1 MKITDVS
8 ICESV
13 PRRLPVVPTIDVVVF
28 PRMIV
33 PLLVVDERIITGI
46 NNSVEANQKTILL
59 LAAKDNCQEDSIG
72 TDDLY
77 RIGTVASVMRI
88 IKMPDNT
95 IKILVQGLCKASV
108 QELNSEN
115 DMLYAEIKPIVTDM
129 ETETAELTAQLRN
142 IKNIADQMSAS
153 GKSPTPDF
161 HHILSRMNDPEKII
175 DFIISHLN
183 LSIPESQALLEESCC
198 STFLETL
205 YKHLAKEI
213 EVAEVQEQI
222 KNRARDSMNQSQREY
237 YLREQLKAIR
247 TELGEEEDEDEIAD
261 LHTILHKSS
270 MPESSKTE
278 VSKQIKRLE
287 RLSGDSVE
295 AGVLRNYIELVLALP
310 WGNHSVD
317 NLDLSRAKEV
327 LDADHYGMEEVKER
341 ILDFLSVKKLTA
353 TGKTP
358 ILCLFGP
365 PGTGKTSLG
374 QSIAKALGRSHVRI
388 ALGGVKDESEI
399 RGHRRTYVGAMPGRF
414 IQGIKKAE
422 SMNPVMIIDEIDK
435 LGQDYKNDPSAAML
449 EVLDP
454 EQNKTFYDNFLGI
467 PFDLSDVFFVAT
479 ANDLS
484 TIPGA
489 LRDRLEIIE
498 LSGYTLEE
506 KCVIAQRH
514 LIKKACSETGICPEQ
529 LAITKELL
537 EDIIANYTRES
548 GVREL
553 ERLIK
558 KLCSKVARAFVEH
571 NEVVSFTNETLE
583 KYLGIRKFDG
593 LESNHTNSIGITNGL
608 AWTSF
613 GGEMIQIEAIIMPG
627 SGKLLLT
634 GRLGDV
640 MKESAQ
646 AALSYARAHADAFNI
661 PKNSFTE
668 YDIHIHVPAGAVP
681 KDGPSAG
688 ITILSSIISALT
700 KRPINAEYAMTGEI
714 DLQGIVMPIGG
725 VKEKLLAA
733 KRNHIKT
740 VLLPI
745 KNKKD
750 FSGLEELMQDLEV
763 IFVEHAEEVLQRILL
778 PN

>member
-33 PLLVVDERIITGI
+33 PLLVVDERIITGV
-46 NNSVEANQKTILL
+46 NHVVEQNQKTILL
-59 LAAKDNCQEDSIG
+59 LAAKEANQEATIG
-72 TDDLY
+72 TEDLY
-77 RIGTVASVMRI
+77 RVGTVASIMRI

-95 IKILVQGLCKASV
+95 IKILVQGLCKARV
-108 QELNSEN
+108 QDLSSQE
-115 DMLYAEIKPIVTDM
+115 DMLFADIEPIITDIDTATSEI
-129 ETETAELTAQLRN
+129 TAQLRN
-142 IKNIADQMSAS
+142 IKSISEQMSIS

-161 HHILSRMNDPEKII
+161 HHILSRMSDPEKII

-183 LSIPESQALLEESCC
+183 LSVAESQALLEETGCAQY
-198 STFLETL
+198 LEML
-205 YKHLAKEI
+205 YQHLSKEI

-247 TELGEEEDEDEIAD
+247 TELGEGREEDDIQELYQCLE
-261 LHTILHKSS
+261 TSN
-270 MPESSKTE
+270 MPEATCQE
-278 VSKQIKRLE
+278 VAKQIKRLE

-295 AGVLRNYIELVLALP
+295 AGVLRNYIDLVLGLP
-310 WGNHSVD
+310 WGACTED
-317 NLDLSRAKEV
+317 NLDLAHAKEV
-327 LDADHYGMEEVKER
+327 LDADHYGMKEIKER
-341 ILDFLSVKKLTA
+341 ILDFLSVKKLNTC
-353 TGKTP
+353 GNTP

-374 QSIAKALGRSHVRI
+374 QSIARAIGRNYVRI

-414 IQGIKKAE
+414 IQGIKKAQ
-422 SMNPVMIIDEIDK
+422 SLNPVMIIDEIDK

-467 PFDLSDVFFVAT
+467 PFDLSQVFFIAT
-479 ANDLS
+479 ANDLTS
-484 TIPGA
+484 IPA
-489 LRDRLEIIE
+489 PLKDRLEIIE

-506 KCVIAQRH
+506 KCAIAEHH
-514 LIKKACSETGICPEQ
+514 LIKKTCEETGICIEQ
-529 LAITKELL
+529 LALTRELL

-558 KLCSKVARAFVEH
+558 KLCSKVARALVEN
-571 NEVVSFTNETLE
+571 NELVTFTPQSIE
-583 KYLGIRKFDG
+583 KYLGPRRFDD
-593 LESNHTNSIGITNGL
+593 LESNHTNNIGITNGL

-613 GGEMIQIEAIIMPG
+613 GGEMIQIEAVIMPG
-627 SGKLLLT
+627 SGKLILT
-634 GRLGDV
+634 GRLGEV

-646 AALSYARAHADAFNI
+646 AALSYARAHAE
-661 PKNSFTE
+661 SFGISADRFTA

-688 ITILSSIISALT
+688 VTILSSLLSALT
-700 KRPINAEYAMTGEI
+700 QRPINAEYAMTGEI

-725 VKEKLLAA
+725 VKEKILAA
-733 KRNHIKT
+733 KRNKIKT
-740 VLLPI
+740 VLLPL

-750 FSGLEELMQDLEV
+750 TIGLEELFTGLE
-763 IFVEHAEEVLQRILL
+763 IKFVEHAEEVLREVLL
-778 PN
+778 PA

>member
-33 PLLVVDERIITGI
+33 PLLIVDERIISGVT
-46 NNSVEANQKTILL
+46 SVVEENQKTILL
-59 LAAKDNCQEDSIG
+59 LAAKESNHEETIG

-77 RIGTVASVMRI
+77 RVGTIASIMRI

-95 IKILVQGLCKASV
+95 VKILVQGLCKAHV
-108 QELNSEN
+108 QELTSQEN
-115 DMLYAEIKPIVTDM
+115 MLFADIEPITTDID
-129 ETETAELTAQLRN
+129 TETAEITAQLRN
-142 IKNIADQMSAS
+142 IKSIAEQMSAS

-161 HHILSRMNDPEKII
+161 HHILSRMSDPEKII
-175 DFIISHLN
+175 DFVVSHLN
-183 LSIPESQALLEESCC
+183 LSIAESQALLEESSCQAY
-198 STFLETL
+198 LEML
-205 YKHLAKEI
+205 YQHLSKEI
-213 EVAEVQEQI
+213 QVAEVQEQI
-222 KNRARDSMNQSQREY
+222 KNRARDSMNLSQREY

-247 TELGEEEDEDEIAD
+247 TELGEEREEDEIKL
-261 LHTILHKSS
+261 LHTQLETSQ
-270 MPESSKTE
+270 MPQNAREE
-278 VSKQIKRLE
+278 MEKQLKRLE

-310 WGNHSVD
+310 WDNTTED
-317 NLDLSRAKEV
+317 NLDLHHAKEV
-327 LDADHYGMEEVKER
+327 LDADHYGMTEIKER
-341 ILDFLSVKKLTA
+341 ILDFLSVKKLNNR
-353 TGKTP
+353 GNTP

-374 QSIAKALGRSHVRI
+374 QSIAHALERNYVRI

-414 IQGIKKAE
+414 IQGIKKAQ
-422 SMNPVMIIDEIDK
+422 SLNPVMIIDEIDK

-467 PFDLSDVFFVAT
+467 PFDLSNVFFVAT

-484 TIPGA
+484 TIPGP

-498 LSGYTLEE
+498 LSGYTQEE
-506 KCVIAQRH
+506 KCVIAERH
-514 LIKKACSETGICPEQ
+514 LITKTCLETGICPEQ
-529 LAITKELL
+529 LALSQELIQ
-537 EDIIANYTRES
+537 DIIANYTRES

-558 KLCSKVARAFVEH
+558 KLCSKVARALVE
-571 NEVVSFTNETLE
+571 NNETLNFTPE
-583 KYLGIRKFDG
+583 NIELYLGPRKFEDFQ
-593 LESNHTNSIGITNGL
+593 SNKTNNIGITNGL

-613 GGEMIQIEAIIMPG
+613 GGEMIQIEAVIMPG
-627 SGKLLLT
+627 SGKLILT
-634 GRLGDV
+634 GRLGEV

-646 AALSYARAHADAFNI
+646 AALSYARAHADDFQINGDR
-661 PKNSFTE
+661 FTQ

-688 ITILSSIISALT
+688 ITILSSLLSALT
-700 KRPINAEYAMTGEI
+700 SRPINAEYAMTGEI

-725 VKEKLLAA
+725 VKEKILAA
-733 KRNHIKT
+733 KRNKIKT
-740 VLLPI
+740 VLLPL

-750 FSGLEELMQDLEV
+750 ISGLEDLIQGISV
-763 IFVEHAEEVLQRILL
+763 QFVERAEEVLQQVLL
-778 PN
+778 PV